1 MAGHMELVG
10 EGKEGEVR
18 RGSGEEEGGDLWL
31 HDNGAQPCCSVL
43 LCILPVAARRRE
55 GEEREEKEEKKEEK
69 MWKFFQTWK
78 FLRRKIKDNLWSW
91 CKTYFL

>member
-55 GEEREEKEEKKEEK
+55 GEEREEKEEKKEGEK
-69 MWKFFQTWK
+69 RKKKCGNFFK
-78 FLRRKIKDNLWSW
+78 PGNF
-91 CKTYFL
+91 